1 MKVQLKSGSS
11 VTKSLPRILA
21 ILGISV
27 GASVI
32 MPSKVHADTVNLS
45 GTVSSTLTLS
55 TSATSDAGSLPLD
68 GAAAGNQQI
77 VQVADLGIHTNNEQ
91 GYTLTVTSGN
101 LTKSGGTA
109 ISYQTTTTATG
120 VSAVTGDFT
129 VASGT
134 DYTFNTSAANASGTG
149 DRDLWIQYT
158 PAALQDPGSYT
169 GSITVTVAD
178 N

>member
-1 MKVQLKSGSS
+1 MKVCVKSESS
-11 VTKSLPRILA
+11 LGNSILRTLAVMGVAFGMA
-21 ILGISV
+21 IV
-27 GASVI
+27 
-32 MPSKVHADTVNLS
+32 MPSEAFADTVNLS

-55 TSATSDAGSLPLD
+55 TSATGDASALPLD
-68 GAAAGNQQI
+68 GSAAGSQQI
-77 VQVADLGIHTNNEQ
+77 IQVADLGINTNNEQ
-91 GYTLTVTSGN
+91 GYTLTVTSGD
-101 LTKSGGTA
+101 LTKAGGTT

-120 VSAVTGDFT
+120 VTAVTGDFAI
-129 VASGT
+129 ASGT
-134 DYTFNTSAANASGTG
+134 DYTFTTSAANASGSG

>member
-1 MKVQLKSGSS
+1 MKVCVKSESS
-11 VTKSLPRILA
+11 LGNSILRTLAVMGVSLGMA
-21 ILGISV
+21 V
-27 GASVI
+27 V
-32 MPSKVHADTVNLS
+32 MPSEAFADTVNLS

-55 TSATSDAGSLPLD
+55 TSATGDAGNLPLD
-68 GAAAGNQQI
+68 GGAAGTQQI
-77 VQVADLGIHTNNEQ
+77 IQVADLGINTNNEQ
-91 GYTLTVTSGN
+91 GYTLTVTSGD
-101 LTKSGGTA
+101 LTKAGGTA

-120 VSAVTGDFT
+120 VTAVTGDFA

-134 DYTFNTSAANASGTG
+134 DYTFTTSAANASGSG
-149 DRDLWIQYT
+149 DRDLWVQYT

>member
-1 MKVQLKSGSS
+1 MKILSQSPAISNSS
-11 VTKSLPRILA
+11 ILRILA
-21 ILGISV
+21 ALGMTL
-27 GASVI
+27 GATAI
-32 MPSKVHADTVNLS
+32 MPSEAFADTVNLS
-45 GTVSSTLTLS
+45 GDVTSTLTLS
-55 TSATSDAGSLPLD
+55 TTATAGASALTLD

-91 GYTLTVTSGN
+91 GYLLTVTSGN
-101 LTKSGGTA
+101 LTKTGGTDIA
-109 ISYQTTTTATG
+109 FQTTTTNSGTTAL
-120 VSAVTGDFT
+120 TGDFT

-134 DYTFNTSAANASGTG
+134 DYTFSTATANASGTG

-158 PAALQDPGSYT
+158 PAALQDPGTYT

>member
-1 MKVQLKSGSS
+1 MKVCVKSESALGNS
-11 VTKSLPRILA
+11 ILRTLA
-21 ILGISV
+21 
-27 GASVI
+27 VI
-32 MPSKVHADTVNLS
+32 GVSFGMAVVMPSKAFADTVNLS

-55 TSATSDAGSLPLD
+55 TTATADAGNLPLG

-77 VQVADLGIHTNNEQ
+77 VQVADLGINTNNEQ
-91 GYTLTVTSGN
+91 GYTLTVTSGD

-169 GSITVTVAD
+169 GTITVTVAD

>member
-1 MKVQLKSGSS
+1 MKVCVKSEFALGNS
-11 VTKSLPRILA
+11 ILRTLA
-21 ILGISV
+21 VLGVSFGMAGV
-27 GASVI
+27 
-32 MPSKVHADTVNLS
+32 MPSEAFADTVNLS

-55 TSATSDAGSLPLD
+55 TTATGTAGALPLD
-68 GAAAGNQQI
+68 GGAAGNQQI
-77 VQVADLGIHTNNEQ
+77 VQVADLGINTNNEQ
-91 GYTLTVTSGN
+91 GYTLTVTSGD

-120 VSAVTGDFT
+120 ISAVTGDFA

-134 DYTFNTSAANASGTG
+134 DHTFATSAANASGSG

-158 PAALQDPGSYT
+158 PASLQDPGSYT
-169 GSITVTVAD
+169 GAITVTVAD

>member
-1 MKVQLKSGSS
+1 MKVCVKSESTLGNS
-11 VTKSLPRILA
+11 ILRTLA
-21 ILGISV
+21 VLGVSFGMAV
-27 GASVI
+27 V
-32 MPSKVHADTVNLS
+32 MPSEAFADTVNLS

-55 TSATSDAGSLPLD
+55 TTPTVTAGSLPLD
-68 GAAAGNQQI
+68 GAAANNQQI
-77 VQVADLGIHTNNEQ
+77 VQVADLGINTNNEQ
-91 GYTLTVTSGN
+91 GYTLTVTSGD

-129 VASGT
+129 VASGL
-134 DYTFNTSAANASGTG
+134 DHTFATSAANAAASG
-149 DRDLWIQYT
+149 DRDLWVQYT

-169 GSITVTVAD
+169 GAITVTVAD